1 MLRRALL
8 IAGVIAVAAL
18 LSACGDAAYPPAGTA
33 EVPQPISPVTRT
45 NPLPS
50 ASRTSLPATPSR
62 EISSRAASAK
72 DAIDGSGDQAVP
84 SPTSGQAGALSGVQ
98 TTAMVAGSSAE
109 DVATIGEMVEAYWAA
124 FNAYDADVAVSMLEE
139 SYRDVEEELI
149 RRDIGRMKLF
159 RVRLDVS
166 EETPLTLNKE
176 GNYETYLKITT
187 PVDSRRLLMIFRR
200 IEGRWRIVFSDEI
213 E

>member
-8 IAGVIAVAAL
+8 VAGVIAVAAL
-18 LSACGDAAYPPAGTA
+18 LSACGDAAYPPAGAA
-33 EVPQPISPVTRT
+33 EVSEPISPVTRS
-45 NPLPS
+45 NPLS
-50 ASRTSLPATPSR
+50 STSGTSLPPTPPR
-62 EISSRAASAK
+62 EFSSGAASAK
-72 DAIDGSGDQAVP
+72 DAIDGSGDLAVP
-84 SPTSGQAGALSGVQ
+84 TQTDEQARALYGVQ
-98 TTAMVAGSSAE
+98 TTVMVAGSSAE

-124 FNAYDADVAVSMLEE
+124 FNAYDADVAISMLEA
-139 SYRDVEEELI
+139 SYRAAEEELI

-166 EETPLTLNKE
+166 EETPLTLNEE

-200 IEGRWRIVFSDEI
+200 TGGQWRIVFSDEI